1 MLNNIGQLF
10 TGLDFI
16 TVFWEHFLMF
26 SVACFSKRENREQI
40 MHLRHNIT
48 VIQISYD
55 RKVIFFD
62 VGEQL
67 DDS

>member
-1 MLNNIGQLF
+1 
-10 TGLDFI
+10 
-16 TVFWEHFLMF
+16 MF